1 MVLGAG
7 MVLAALVILEVWHLY
22 RAPGKLAE
30 FAAQVESVSGVDQA
44 LSDFVGGASQS
55 APGNNGQLRL
65 SYYLSWI
72 LVLLLLS
79 LLTRL
84 AFGCIR
90 EGGRI
95 LLEDLRDTTPQEA
108 AHGRH
113 VSKEATQ
120 EASEDKSEPKTV
132 VPRFRSNAPQ
142 RQRLPAEVAK
152 LRERSGT

>member
-7 MVLAALVILEVWHLY
+7 IVLAALVILEIWQLY
-22 RAPGKLAE
+22 RAPGRLAE
-30 FAAQVESVSGVDQA
+30 FAAQVESVSGVDRA

-55 APGNNGQLRL
+55 APGNSRLRL

-95 LLEDLRDTTPQEA
+95 LLEDLRDTTPVEA
-108 AHGRH
+108 AGGRPAG
-113 VSKEATQ
+113 KEATQ
-120 EASEDKSEPKTV
+120 EASVDKSEPKTV
-132 VPRFRSNAPQ
+132 VPRLRSNAPQ